1 MKHATLEPPGLRK
14 KNLARYAT
22 LAFISAF
29 ALGFTAIGS
38 ARENSEK
45 EDRDIW
51 FVHATDPHLFLKPDD
66 KAKDHQEKLN
76 KDALSDMLR
85 SISSLPGCDGPP
97 AFLVLTGDLGVDP
110 CEICEARN
118 PVSTSTPSATDED
131 KLLSLD
137 DCLKVRKDKQDEQ
150 IKVTAD
156 VLGESPVQNIYL
168 IAGNNDIA
176 KESAGDAALKYFNG
190 FVEAV
195 QAKLDADKKNVRLHN
210 LTQCYETNN
219 AGSCVADVGEVY
231 RLIGFPS
238 YSFKNSRK
246 DFLNPGESDVKAA
259 EKKQMEAQQ
268 KQLKTFQQLLDKAE
282 KDGKKV
288 LVLSHTPAMDDP
300 YSLGQQQYSGPRP
313 TVTKTAAAADTT
325 LTPAETAIPEEVTKA
340 LQSGEKKK
348 GEGDKVEKAEANTPT
363 TADAPE
369 QKSPKSPGVSTW
381 KVSAQVRD
389 AWKEIVASD
398 SVLAVL
404 AGHLHDSHKEIYRKP
419 YAWSNG
425 SEYRATFGKL
435 FLAPPLAI
443 KKQDGSPVRA
453 RGFALV
459 HLQPDRIES
468 RLFWY
473 DSETRAFTADSKP
486 KSGCE
491 RRGCWRKC
499 CPDCRAAIRWLWNLD
514 TANPLERMAVL
525 LIALLTAFLTIVA
538 IWQIPP
544 PDDPFPEVK
553 KAAPGET
560 KLAQPTVNAP
570 SDSSPFSSRFGKTV
584 VAGLAGLVAV
594 EVTKTVG
601 NQQPS
606 SNTRWFYIVW
616 FILFFFLLLL
626 FLNLWRALVEAL
638 RSRFAI
644 IYYPLPRPPEP
655 NPEAQCQGQSGNTP
669 PKKTSVRWLGRFWRW
684 LVYRFYAGLHWLKSW
699 LGVPLLTFAD
709 TFISL
714 IQGKNQTT
722 TKVFSDKI
730 VDQQRNVLRV
740 AKEIREQ
747 LNSVILGYLQDK
759 TGRIID
765 PKDVRVNVSVLS
777 ADRTNVFYISKTR
790 DSSRLSFPKRS
801 VAWLSVFTGKIRW
814 HKRSYDKGDLS
825 KKITLFDNSAGTIP
839 EELPQIPLNSY
850 YQPRG
855 GEDYEAFVVFP
866 VPLSQ
871 RGLDSDYV
879 KGAIHVSFSR
889 ETDFDWVWSFNCTPE
904 EARAKAT
911 EEADAKIKAATSDSE
926 RQRLQQSRLADIE
939 AAVKAATPSSCDPVL
954 DKLKYQSEQ
963 RMLTTPWCKNPEV
976 CATVNTSLRVLGEVL
991 RGFNEHIYKSIAKSE
1006 QAD

>member
-1 MKHATLEPPGLRK
+1 MRYWTVACAAV
-14 KNLARYAT
+14 LALS
-22 LAFISAF
+22 LAVERVA
-29 ALGFTAIGS
+29 AGD
-38 ARENSEK
+38 REHE
-45 EDRDIW
+45 EGDIW

-66 KAKDHQEKLN
+66 EAKEHQEKLN

-85 SISSLPGCDGPP
+85 SISSLPGCNGPP

-110 CEICEARN
+110 CEICETRN
-118 PVSTSTPSATDED
+118 PVSTSTPPAADKQ

-137 DCLKVRKDKQDEQ
+137 DCLKVIKDKQDEQ
-150 IKVTAD
+150 IKVTAR

-176 KESAGDAALKYFNG
+176 KESAGDAALKYFND

-195 QAKLDADKKNVRLHN
+195 QTKLDADKKNVRLHN

-259 EKKQMEAQQ
+259 EKKQMEAQE

-282 KDGKKV
+282 KAGKKV
-288 LVLSHTPAMDDP
+288 LALSHTPAMDDP
-300 YSLGQQQYSGPRP
+300 YQLARQRYAKQKSNVSP
-313 TVTKTAAAADTT
+313 TPSPTTTQVEAVAAPVGTE
-325 LTPAETAIPEEVTKA
+325 TPAETPEGPSTIKRPSQQRDGATKT
-340 LQSGEKKK
+340 S
-348 GEGDKVEKAEANTPT
+348 EANETEKIDT
-363 TADAPE
+363 IDTEATSKDNT
-369 QKSPKSPGVSTW
+369 VSTW
-381 KVSAQVRD
+381 KVDKSVSEEWMRA
-389 AWKEIVASD
+389 VASD
-398 SVLAVL
+398 LVLRVF
-404 AGHLHDSHKEIYRKP
+404 AGHLHDSHKEIYRPP
-419 YAWSNG
+419 YSWSND
-425 SEYRATFGKL
+425 SAYQRAFGKL
-435 FLAPPLAI
+435 FVAPPLAI
-443 KKQDGSPVRA
+443 KNQDKSPVQA
-453 RGFALV
+453 RGFLLV
-459 HLQPDRIES
+459 HLKDDRIET
-468 RLFWY
+468 RPFWY
-473 DSETRAFTADSKP
+473 NSQTGQFTPDHKP
-486 KSGCE
+486 KPRCE
-491 RRGCWRKC
+491 RRGFWRKC
-499 CPDCRAAIRWLWNLD
+499 CEDSRAAMRWLWNLD
-514 TANPLERMAVL
+514 TANPLERLAVL
-525 LIALLTAFLTIVA
+525 LIAFLTAFLTIVA

-560 KLAQPTVNAP
+560 KPAQPTVNA
-570 SDSSPFSSRFGKTV
+570 SSESSPFSSRFGKTV
-584 VAGLAGLVAV
+584 IAGLAGLIAA
-594 EVTKTVG
+594 EVTKTLG

-606 SNTRWFYIVW
+606 PNTRWFYIVW
-616 FILFFFLLLL
+616 FILFFFLLLTS
-626 FLNLWRALVEAL
+626 LNLWRALVEAL

-655 NPEAQCQGQSGNTP
+655 NPEAQCQGQSGNTLP
-669 PKKTSVRWLGRFWRW
+669 TKTSVRWPGKFWRW
-684 LVYRFYAGLHWLKSW
+684 LVYRFYASLHWLKSW

-709 TFISL
+709 TFVSL

-730 VDQQRNVLRV
+730 VDQQRNVLLV

-747 LNSVILGYLQDK
+747 LNSVILGYLQGK
-759 TGRIID
+759 TRKIID
-765 PKDVRVNVSVLS
+765 PKEVRVNVSVLS

-814 HKRSYDKGDLS
+814 YKRSYDIS
-825 KKITLFDNSAGTIP
+825 KKIILFDNSSGTIP
-839 EELPQIPLNSY
+839 EEVPQIPLNSY

-871 RGLDSDYV
+871 RGFGSDYV

-889 ETDFDWVWSFNCTPE
+889 EINFDRVWSFICTPE
-904 EARAKAT
+904 EARAKAAT
-911 EEADAKIKAATSDSE
+911 EEVDAKIKAATSDSE

-939 AAVKAATPSSCDPVL
+939 AAATEAADPPICDPVL
-954 DKLKYQSEQ
+954 DELKYLSEE
-963 RMLTTPWCKNPEV
+963 RMLTTPWCTDPEV
-976 CATVNTSLRVLGEVL
+976 RGTLNTSLRVLGEVL
-991 RGFNEHIYKSIAKSE
+991 RGFNEQIYKSIAKSE